1 MTAAAH
7 QVELV
12 EQLVAVAAAVKV
24 TRDAHRQTVL
34 VKELQRVGER
44 FVSDFRLPLSP
55 AMLVRGLDIEVRG
68 SQCGNAWGGKG
79 KRERGVGLKEL
90 DCTCIY
96 NKTSGTVVNFTVCDV
111 YFFALFP
118 SLVCSAQRT

>member
-1 MTAAAH
+1 MSCDCHVTATAR

-55 AMLVRGLDIEVRG
+55 ALLVQGLDIEV
-68 SQCGNAWGGKG
+68 GNS
-79 KRERGVGLKEL
+79 
-90 DCTCIY
+90 
-96 NKTSGTVVNFTVCDV
+96 TSVHVHVRDSVCV
-111 YFFALFP
+111 
-118 SLVCSAQRT
+118 